1 MKILLKILE
10 NCKESYLLILT
21 KIIRKLI
28 VSESVKCEVFNVEF
42 LSRDLSLS
50 SSAIMVK
57 WKCLKLLYLSK
68 GMCRTDNQLK
78 NWYVWSI

>member
-10 NCKESYLLILT
+10 NFKESYLLILK

-42 LSRDLSLS
+42 LSRDLSLNN
-50 SSAIMVK
+50 SALMVK
-57 WKCLKLLYLSK
+57 WKCLKLLYSSK
-68 GMCRTDNQLK
+68 GMCRIDSQLK
-78 NWYVWSI
+78 NWYVLSI

>member
-10 NCKESYLLILT
+10 NFKESYLLILK

-42 LSRDLSLS
+42 LSRDLSLNN
-50 SSAIMVK
+50 SAIMVK
-57 WKCLKLLYLSK
+57 
-68 GMCRTDNQLK
+68 
-78 NWYVWSI
+78 